1 MIIKKYQLSWIDLIC
16 FNATDDVITVRSRD
30 LKKAWRTARLVRDG
44 NSVQAN
50 FKDTDVVISLRSR
63 DLEKLKKRFTSFST
77 RAIITKIGQYDHEE
91 NQLT

>member
-1 MIIKKYQLSWIDLIC
+1 M
-16 FNATDDVITVRSRD
+16 T
-30 LKKAWRTARLVRDG
+30 TARLVRDG

-77 RAIITKIGQYDHEE
+77 RAKITKIGQYDHEE